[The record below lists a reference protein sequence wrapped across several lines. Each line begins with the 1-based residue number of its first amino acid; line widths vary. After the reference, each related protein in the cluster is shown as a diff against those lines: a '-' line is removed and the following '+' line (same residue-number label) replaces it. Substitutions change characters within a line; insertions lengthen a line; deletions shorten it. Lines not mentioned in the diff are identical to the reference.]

1 MKVRNKEV
9 KIIKTKVKVFTW
21 SASKNKTIITNG
33 LFNNSHVMTIAEIN
47 AKMRA
52 KALKRNKINYKF
64 VY

>member
-1 MKVRNKEV
+1 M
-9 KIIKTKVKVFTW
+9 KTKVKVFTW

-64 VY
+64 LY